1 MRIFDAHADTISEIL
16 DHNKKLEEN
25 DLHIDLKRMS
35 TYEEYTQVFAV
46 FISPEYKNHGMDRA
60 CALIKKA
67 QTEMLSCGI
76 SLCKSY
82 SDWKTANSRV
92 KAFLSLE
99 GGEPIEN
106 VSDVEKLFRLGIR
119 IIAPTWNFQ
128 NKIACGAMEE
138 KDTGLSTFG
147 RQVIGEMERLG
158 IICDVSH
165 LSEKSF
171 WDIAAISKKP
181 LIASHSDSFSV
192 KKHRRNLT
200 DRQFVAIKDTG
211 GCVGINFYP
220 PFLGDKIEDAILHID
235 RFLSLGGE
243 DNIGLGSDFDGV
255 DALPLGMAG
264 CQDMEGF
271 IKMLPYSTKIR
282 EKIAY
287 KNFLRVL
294 KAHNC

>member
-1 MRIFDAHADTISEIL
+1 MRIFDAHADTISEIF
-16 DHNKKLEEN
+16 DRNKNLEEN
-25 DLHIDLKRMS
+25 DLHIDVRRMS

-46 FISPEYKNHGMDRA
+46 FISPSHKNRGMERA
-60 CALIKKA
+60 KELIKRA
-67 QTEMLSCGI
+67 NDEILSCGI

-82 SDWKTANSRV
+82 SDWEAATAKV
-92 KAFLSLE
+92 KVFLSLE
-99 GGEPIEN
+99 GGEPIEKI
-106 VSDVEKLFRLGIR
+106 SDVEELFRLGIR
-119 IIAPTWNFQ
+119 IIAPTWNFR

-138 KDTGLSTFG
+138 KDTGLSAFG
-147 RQVIGEMERLG
+147 RQVIREMERLG

-171 WDIAAISKKP
+171 WDIAGISKKP
-181 LIASHSDSFSV
+181 LIASHSNSFSV
-192 KKHRRNLT
+192 KNHRRNLT

-220 PFLGDKIEDAILHID
+220 PFLGDKIEDAVLHID

-255 DALPLGMAG
+255 DALPLKMAG

-271 IKMLPYSTKIR
+271 IKMLPYSTQIR

-287 KNFLRVL
+287 KNFLRVIN
-294 KAHNC
+294 AHNC

>member
-1 MRIFDAHADTISEIL
+1 MRIFDAHADTISEIF
-16 DHNKKLEEN
+16 DRNKNLWEN
-25 DLHIDLKRMS
+25 DLHIDARRMS
-35 TYEEYTQVFAV
+35 AYEEYTQVFAV
-46 FISPEYKNHGMDRA
+46 FISPEHKNRGMDRA
-60 CALIKKA
+60 CELIKRAKE
-67 QTEMLSCGI
+67 EMASCGI
-76 SLCKSY
+76 TLCKSY
-82 SDWKTANSRV
+82 RDWEEAHTKV
-92 KAFLSLE
+92 KGFLSLE
-99 GGEPIEN
+99 GGEPIRKL
-106 VSDVEKLFRLGIR
+106 SDVKKLYNLGVR
-119 IIAPTWNFQ
+119 MIAPTWNFR
-128 NKIACGAMEE
+128 NKIACGVLEE
-138 KDTGLSTFG
+138 KDTGLSAFG
-147 RQVIGEMERLG
+147 RQVIREMERLG

-171 WDIAAISKKP
+171 WDIAGISKKP
-181 LIASHSDSFSV
+181 LIASHSNSFSV
-192 KKHRRNLT
+192 KNHRRNLT

-220 PFLGDKIEDAILHID
+220 PFLGDKIEDAVLHID

-255 DALPLGMAG
+255 DALPLKMAG

-271 IKMLPYSTKIR
+271 IKMLPYSTQIR